1 MNDLKVEI
9 SLSNSEYNNLLCAV
23 NTIFSLGLQGSFSEA
38 EMNVL
43 DKVSDAAIE
52 ADKMNRISDAARA
65 AAVAVAVQGIKK

>member
-1 MNDLKVEI
+1 
-9 SLSNSEYNNLLCAV
+9 V
-23 NTIFSLGLQGSFSEA
+23 NTIFSLALQGSFSEA